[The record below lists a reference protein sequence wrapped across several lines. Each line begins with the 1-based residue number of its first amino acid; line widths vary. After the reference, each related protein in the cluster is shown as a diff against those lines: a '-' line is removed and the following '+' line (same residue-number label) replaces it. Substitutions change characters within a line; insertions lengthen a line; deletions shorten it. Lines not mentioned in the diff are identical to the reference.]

1 MLGPSGP
8 QGFYLACGLSGTGF
22 KLGPAIGACM
32 AELILDGR
40 ATTVD
45 ISIFSPGRFAE
56 GKNIQSE
63 HPYGPIWTR

>member
-1 MLGPSGP
+1 
-8 QGFYLACGLSGTGF
+8 
-22 KLGPAIGACM
+22 
-32 AELILDGR
+32 
-40 ATTVD
+40 VD